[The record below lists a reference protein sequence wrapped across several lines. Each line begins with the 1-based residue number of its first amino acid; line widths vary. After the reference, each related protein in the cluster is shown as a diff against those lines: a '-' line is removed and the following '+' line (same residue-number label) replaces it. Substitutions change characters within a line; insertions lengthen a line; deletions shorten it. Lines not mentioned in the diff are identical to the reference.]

1 MYTATWWVNLLGI
14 ASIHH
19 VTIYFMLGNYPWG
32 STSVFTAEALGF
44 SLYVS
49 NTTNKLDGILCFQDT
64 EFNTSTIPAVFNVTC
79 TVHGQYVIFYNER
92 LPGVTYPDGYS
103 KFAYNDICEVEV
115 FGCPRAGFYGIDC
128 SIPCPEQCSSYCD
141 IEVGTCEEC
150 HPGYQGQQCEL
161 GKLIEIFFF

>member
-1 MYTATWWVNLLGI
+1 MFTMLWKLFFFLFHTRYLLTKCVI
-14 ASIHH
+14 VCIIH
-19 VTIYFMLGNYPWG
+19 VFIMLYHQVHLVLKPGP
-32 STSVFTAEALGF
+32 TSVFTAEALGF

-49 NTTNKLDGILCFQDT
+49 NTTNKLDGILCFQDM

-115 FGCPRAGFYGIDC
+115 FGMFFCQTFF
-128 SIPCPEQCSSYCD
+128 
-141 IEVGTCEEC
+141 
-150 HPGYQGQQCEL
+150 
-161 GKLIEIFFF
+161 IFKVFLLYYYLLW